1 MLVGVGC
8 HAGVMAGTAGGGLR
22 RRMNAELARAGKAAG
37 KRLEW
42 DAVER
47 EVLSRAA
54 AIADRAEQ
62 LQAAFETSLA
72 EADVG
77 LAVKLSAELRLAD
90 RAVTEL
96 VSKLNPGLQPKKSER
111 HQRAAHARWGVSV

>member
-1 MLVGVGC
+1 
-8 HAGVMAGTAGGGLR
+8 MAGTAGGGLR
-22 RRMNAELARAGKAAG
+22 RRMNAELARAGTAAG
-37 KRLEW
+37 KRLQW

-62 LQAAFETSLA
+62 LQAAYEDALAGGGDVSLA
-72 EADVG
+72 LK
-77 LAVKLSAELRLAD
+77 LAAELRLAD

-96 VSKLNPGLQPKKSER
+96 VARLNPGLQPKKSER
-111 HQRAAHARWGVSV
+111 HQRAANARWAVSV

>member
-1 MLVGVGC
+1 
-8 HAGVMAGTAGGGLR
+8 
-22 RRMNAELARAGKAAG
+22 MNAELARAGKAAG

-47 EVLSRAA
+47 ETLSRAA

-62 LQAAFETSLA
+62 LQAAYEDVLAGGGGGGGDVSLA
-72 EADVG
+72 LK
-77 LAVKLSAELRLAD
+77 LAAELRLAD

-96 VSKLNPGLQPKKSER
+96 VARLNPGLQPKKSER
-111 HQRAAHARWGVSV
+111 HQRAAHARWAVSV